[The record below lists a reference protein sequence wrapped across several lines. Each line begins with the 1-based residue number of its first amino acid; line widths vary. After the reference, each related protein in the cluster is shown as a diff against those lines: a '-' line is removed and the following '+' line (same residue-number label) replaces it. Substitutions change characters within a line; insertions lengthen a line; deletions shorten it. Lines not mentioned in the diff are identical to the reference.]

1 MKTLS
6 EIAPAFVD
14 MAHQIVWCT
23 VATVDTKGR
32 PRTRI
37 LHPIWEW
44 DGESLV
50 GWIATGPTPVK
61 KAHLEA
67 HNDISC
73 SYFAPSHDTCFAEC
87 STEWFTDDE
96 TCEWLWNRLKDAPP
110 PVGYDPAIIP
120 EWADGPTSEAFAG
133 LKLDPWRLRVFP
145 GSVLLAGEGEVLTWS
160 R

>member
-1 MKTLS
+1 MQSLE
-6 EIAPAFVD
+6 EIASPFVE
-14 MAHQIVWCT
+14 MAHEIVWCT

-44 DGESLV
+44 DGESLM

-61 KAHLEA
+61 KAHLDA
-67 HNDISC
+67 HPDISC

-87 STEWFTDDE
+87 GTEWFTDDE
-96 TCEWLWNRLKDAPP
+96 TCDWLWNRLKDAPP

-120 EWADGPTSEAFAG
+120 EWADGPTSEAFAA

-145 GSVLLAGEGEVLTWS
+145 GSVLMGGEGEVLTWS